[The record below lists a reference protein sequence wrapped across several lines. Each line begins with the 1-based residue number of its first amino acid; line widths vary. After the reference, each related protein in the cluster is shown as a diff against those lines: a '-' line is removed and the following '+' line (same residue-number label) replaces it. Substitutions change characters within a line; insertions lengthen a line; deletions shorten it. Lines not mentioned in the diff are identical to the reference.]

1 MNTYLPDYSALF
13 SHANEAVTAAL
24 GPVPDGVDTP
34 AALRTADTL
43 AGRIDHTLL
52 KADATLAAIEA
63 LCAEAAEHGFA
74 SVCVNTRWVPT
85 AAERLTGSP
94 VMVCTVVGFPLGA
107 MTRLAKAEE
116 ARITVAEGADE
127 VDMVIDIGGLL
138 SCDYAAVYDDILGVV
153 AAGKPILAEENFS
166 GRIPVPADMVKH
178 TNCFALTVRG
188 DSMKDA
194 GIFHGD
200 VAVIEE
206 RPTAEN
212 GEIVVAMIDDAV
224 TLKRFYRENNRV
236 KLVAENPAYSPIYTQ
251 DVKILGRLKGIIRKY

>member
-1 MNTYLPDYSALF
+1 MKTLTARQQAVLDFIAQFIDEHAYPPTIREIADSFSISVKGAYDHVKALEKKGKLRLGENR
-13 SHANEAVTAAL
+13 SRAL
-24 GPVPDGVDTP
+24 ELVRDDKRERSIVEVP
-34 AALRTADTL
+34 L
-43 AGRIDHTLL
+43 
-52 KADATLAAIEA
+52 
-63 LCAEAAEHGFA
+63 
-74 SVCVNTRWVPT
+74 
-85 AAERLTGSP
+85 
-94 VMVCTVVGFPLGA
+94 
-107 MTRLAKAEE
+107 
-116 ARITVAEGADE
+116 
-127 VDMVIDIGGLL
+127 
-138 SCDYAAVYDDILGVV
+138 LGVV

-178 TNCFALTVRG
+178 TSCFALTVRG

-224 TLKRFYRENNRV
+224 TLKRFFRENNRV

>member
-1 MNTYLPDYSALF
+1 MKTLTARQQAVLDFIAQFIEEHAYPPTIREIADSFSISVKGAYDHVKALEKKGKLRLGENR
-13 SHANEAVTAAL
+13 SRAL
-24 GPVPDGVDTP
+24 ELVRDDKRERSIVEVP
-34 AALRTADTL
+34 L
-43 AGRIDHTLL
+43 
-52 KADATLAAIEA
+52 
-63 LCAEAAEHGFA
+63 
-74 SVCVNTRWVPT
+74 
-85 AAERLTGSP
+85 
-94 VMVCTVVGFPLGA
+94 
-107 MTRLAKAEE
+107 
-116 ARITVAEGADE
+116 
-127 VDMVIDIGGLL
+127 
-138 SCDYAAVYDDILGVV
+138 LGVV

-188 DSMKDA
+188 VSMKDA